1 MENVCGVFE
10 NRNSAE
16 KAMVELLSAS
26 LPQSQISLILSGAT
40 RDKLMIIG
48 RDEAGEA
55 AKGAATGATFV
66 GAFAAMLAGA
76 IAIGS
81 LAVPGTTLFVAGPL
95 VAILSGGA
103 VGAIAG
109 GLIGALVKAG
119 LPEADAEKYAAEIQH
134 GKALLV
140 VHPETDQQAVVARA
154 VIMDLGALATAA

>member
-1 MENVCGVFE
+1 MENVCGIFE
-10 NRNSAE
+10 NRSSAE
-16 KAMVELLSAS
+16 KAMTELLSAS
-26 LPQSQISLILSGAT
+26 LPQSQISLILSGET

-81 LAVPGTTLFVAGPL
+81 LAIPGTTLFVAGPL

-109 GLIGALVKAG
+109 GLIGALVQAG

-140 VHPETDQQAVVARA
+140 VQPETDQQAVVARA

>member
-16 KAMVELLSAS
+16 KAMIELLSAG
-26 LPQSQISLILSGAT
+26 LPQAQISLILSGET

-66 GAFAAMLAGA
+66 GAFAALMAGA

-95 VAILSGGA
+95 VAALSGGA
-103 VGAIAG
+103 VGAVTG
-109 GLIGALVKAG
+109 GVLGALVKAG

-140 VHPETDQQAVVARA
+140 VQPETDQQAIVARA
-154 VIMDLGALATAA
+154 VIMDLGALAAAA